1 MGNRTSK
8 TTCDSI
14 AKENIKTAKKEPKK
28 ESKKE
33 PEKESKKEPEKGPK
47 RKRNV
52 RSYHEFKVKVKI
64 PGKPTKMHHD
74 FQ

>member
-14 AKENIKTAKKEPKK
+14 AKENIKTAKKEPK
-28 ESKKE
+28 
-33 PEKESKKEPEKGPK
+33 KESKKEPEKGPK